1 MKIVDTDLFL
11 DMPITA
17 RLLYYDLNM
26 RADDDGFV
34 GSPKK
39 IQRMIGCSDDDM
51 KLLIAKQFI
60 IPFENGV
67 CVIKHWRVHNYIQK
81 DRYNE
86 TLYLDEKSILE
97 ESNGTYEIATS
108 QGMDTECIQN
118 VSKLETQVRLGKDR
132 LELGKSNIDEPLTP
146 KKETKHKYGEYKH
159 VSLTD
164 TEYSKLIE
172 EFGEPII
179 NQYIEKVDE
188 YVEQFGKKYK
198 NYNLT
203 IRNWLKKDGGKR
215 GGIGKNTSTSK
226 SKFSG
231 YKPKPKSIE
240 LTESEQREAEKLI

>member
-1 MKIVDTDLFL
+1 MAQKRMFSMKIVDTDLFL

-86 TLYLDEKSILE
+86 TLYMHEKKQLIE
-97 ESNGTYEIATS
+97 NKGTYEIS
-108 QGMDTECIQN
+108 DVEKMDTECTQN
-118 VSKLETQVRLGKDR
+118 DSISEAQIRLDKIR
-132 LELGKSNIDEPLTP
+132 LDKVNNKM
-146 KKETKHKYGEYKH
+146 KKEEVEKNKYADYVSMTTKEY
-159 VSLTD
+159 
-164 TEYSKLIE
+164 EKLIE
-172 EFGEPII
+172 QYGEPMTKRM
-179 NQYIEKVDE
+179 IEILDNYKGSS
-188 YVEQFGKKYK
+188 GKKYK
-198 NYNLT
+198 SDYRTILNWVVERVKKEGLNSNTNNY
-203 IRNWLKKDGGKR
+203 IYD
-215 GGIGKNTSTSK
+215 
-226 SKFSG
+226 
-231 YKPKPKSIE
+231 
-240 LTESEQREAEKLI
+240 

>member
-1 MKIVDTDLFL
+1 MKSTGDDDMAQKRMFSMKIVDTDLFL

-60 IPFENGV
+60 IPFDNGV
-67 CVIKHWRVHNYIQK
+67 CVIKHWRIHNYIQK

-86 TLYLDEKSILE
+86 TLYLDEKSTLE

-132 LELGKSNIDEPLTP
+132 LELVKSKA
-146 KKETKHKYGEYKH
+146 KKEDVEKTKYADYVSMTNKEY
-159 VSLTD
+159 
-164 TEYSKLIE
+164 EKLIE
-172 EFGEPII
+172 QYGEPMTKRM
-179 NQYIEKVDE
+179 IEILDNYKGSS
-188 YVEQFGKKYK
+188 GKKYK
-198 NYNLT
+198 SDYRTILNWVVERVKKEGLKQESSNY
-203 IRNWLKKDGGKR
+203 IYD
-215 GGIGKNTSTSK
+215 
-226 SKFSG
+226 
-231 YKPKPKSIE
+231 
-240 LTESEQREAEKLI
+240 